1 MSGHRRARVA
11 EEMRE
16 QVAQLVARE
25 LKDPRI
31 GGFVTITRV
40 DVAADLTHAKVYVSV
55 LGDEKQKKDTLVG
68 LTAAQGFV
76 RREVGR
82 RMRMRVMPD
91 IQFVY
96 DKGIDA
102 TDRVARLLDEVR
114 RKDEERGED

>member
-16 QVAQLVARE
+16 QVARLVARE

-40 DVAADLTHAKVYVSV
+40 DVAADLGHAKVYVSV

-82 RMRMRVMPD
+82 RMRMRVLPE

-102 TDRVARLLDEVR
+102 TDRIARLLDEVR
-114 RKDEERGED
+114 KKDEERGED